1 MDIFVVILLLALTNK
16 QTMIT
21 SKIHI
26 GVYFFV
32 GAITLSMITSQI
44 ILGIAR
50 KIVAEEEGEHT
61 YCPKRHWML
70 FEQLYIGW
78 TVPLLVIVSAAALID
93 SIHATFLRIS
103 QFLLISRSYSIY
115 DTIELLQANK
125 HWVLFIIVVG
135 SMVFIPL
142 IRLALLFVIWII
154 QKKRCLLWFW
164 MILMITPQNKLQNL
178 YKITRVRALIYPMLD
193 VERDRATRLVH

>member
-1 MDIFVVILLLALTNK
+1 
-16 QTMIT
+16 
-21 SKIHI
+21 
-26 GVYFFV
+26 
-32 GAITLSMITSQI
+32 MITSQI

-78 TVPLLVIVSAAALID
+78 TVPLLVIVSAVALID

-154 QKKRCLLWFW
+154 PMKVKRHIQGK
-164 MILMITPQNKLQNL
+164 MILEAMS
-178 YKITRVRALIYPMLD
+178 RWSMLD
-193 VERDRATRLVH
+193 VFGIALFLVASEGKDLVKTEIQPGLYTVVIAIGLSYLLGFVAVTLHSVMIKFATSHQDEVL